1 MSEIF
6 SLKLSSLKFAYNQ
19 NNFILKGI
27 DLNIHEGEILSILGP
42 SGCGKTTLLR
52 LISGI
57 ERLNQGQ
64 IEIYKKI
71 VSSSK
76 VYTPPNKR
84 DIGLVFQEKVLFPH
98 LTIFQN
104 VKFGI
109 CGSSN
114 ARKIKALEF
123 LRLLKVDQYAN
134 AYPSTLSGGEQQRVA
149 IARAI
154 APNPKILLMD
164 EPFGSLDDDLKN
176 ELRDE
181 TKKIVKQNKTTCIL
195 VTHNMDDALSMSDR
209 IIRLKDGKIAEER

>member
-76 VYTPPNKR
+76 VYTPPNKETSAWC
-84 DIGLVFQEKVLFPH
+84 FKK
-98 LTIFQN
+98 
-104 VKFGI
+104 KFF
-109 CGSSN
+109 
-114 ARKIKALEF
+114 F
-123 LRLLKVDQYAN
+123 L
-134 AYPSTLSGGEQQRVA
+134 
-149 IARAI
+149 I
-154 APNPKILLMD
+154 
-164 EPFGSLDDDLKN
+164 
-176 ELRDE
+176 
-181 TKKIVKQNKTTCIL
+181 
-195 VTHNMDDALSMSDR
+195 
-209 IIRLKDGKIAEER
+209 

>member
-57 ERLNQGQ
+57 EKLNKGQ
-64 IEIYKKI
+64 IEIYEKI

-98 LTIFQN
+98 LTILQN

-114 ARKIKALEF
+114 ARKNKALEF
-123 LRLLKVDQYAN
+123 LRLFKVDQYAN
-134 AYPSTLSGGEQQRVA
+134 AYPSTL
-149 IARAI
+149 
-154 APNPKILLMD
+154 
-164 EPFGSLDDDLKN
+164 
-176 ELRDE
+176 
-181 TKKIVKQNKTTCIL
+181 
-195 VTHNMDDALSMSDR
+195 
-209 IIRLKDGKIAEER
+209 

>member
-1 MSEIF
+1 MTEFALEI
-6 SLKLSSLKFAYNQ
+6 
-19 NNFILKGI
+19 NNLQKVYDNNVVALKGI

-52 LISGI
+52 LIAGI
-57 ERLNQGQ
+57 EKLNQGQ
-64 IEIYKKI
+64 IEINKKI

-98 LTIFQN
+98 LSILQN

-114 ARKIKALEF
+114 ARKNKALEF
-123 LRLLKVDQYAN
+123 LRLFKVDQYAN

-195 VTHNMDDALSMSDR
+195 VTHNMNDALSISDR
-209 IIRLKDGKIAEER
+209 IIRLKDGKIAEET